1 MFGQGLLLF
10 LQLLLWLGLT
20 NYLTGTEAFGYTSTK
35 GLAGAPLRVRSCRD
49 LAPNREVSYSLGLFG
64 ESSSS
69 LVSMRSQNMVL
80 FQGDKNDESTS
91 SERSV
96 GSGQKGV
103 YGDDAFGFVSLTSG
117 LILKDY
123 TFAAIFALSSGI
135 AAGVTL
141 TSKLQVSPLLPGWIA
156 IGSFVLRILVLIT
169 GISPFDAPSQTD
181 LLVEAV
187 ISSISLLVGYYAKT
201 KDQP

>member
-1 MFGQGLLLF
+1 MI
-10 LQLLLWLGLT
+10 
-20 NYLTGTEAFGYTSTK
+20 
-35 GLAGAPLRVRSCRD
+35 
-49 LAPNREVSYSLGLFG
+49 
-64 ESSSS
+64 
-69 LVSMRSQNMVL
+69 L
-80 FQGDKNDESTS
+80 FQSRKNDESPS
-91 SERSV
+91 SESSL
-96 GSGQKGV
+96 GSGERGV

-156 IGSFVLRILVLIT
+156 IGSFFLRLLLLIT
-169 GISPFDAPSQTD
+169 GVSDQLPFDAPSQTD
-181 LLVEAV
+181 ILVEAA

-201 KDQP
+201 KEQP

>member
-1 MFGQGLLLF
+1 MI
-10 LQLLLWLGLT
+10 
-20 NYLTGTEAFGYTSTK
+20 
-35 GLAGAPLRVRSCRD
+35 
-49 LAPNREVSYSLGLFG
+49 
-64 ESSSS
+64 
-69 LVSMRSQNMVL
+69 L
-80 FQGDKNDESTS
+80 FQSRKNDESPS
-91 SERSV
+91 SESSL
-96 GSGQKGV
+96 GSGQRGV

-156 IGSFVLRILVLIT
+156 IGSFFLRLLLLIT
-169 GISPFDAPSQTD
+169 GVSDQLPFDAPSQTD
-181 LLVEAV
+181 ILVEAA

-201 KDQP
+201 KEQP